1 MNKIKLSLIILALAQ
16 IACMQ
21 SASRGPAES
30 ATPAP
35 TSTPLP
41 LPLMVKIEEPASG
54 AVYEVPEPKRLC
66 AIVNANALHLRTEAS
81 ENGRIITWLDYGQ
94 RVVVLTH
101 AGNWW
106 TVKAGELTGYVK
118 AEYLTETE
126 CK

>member
-21 SASRGPAES
+21 SASRMPAEQ

-41 LPLMVKIEEPASG
+41 LPLMVKTEEPAAG
-54 AVYEVPEPKRLC
+54 TVYEVPEPQRTC
-66 AIVNANALHLRTEAS
+66 AIVNAHALHLRREANES
-81 ENGRIITWLDYGQ
+81 GQIITWLDYGQ
-94 RVVVLTH
+94 RVVVLTQT
-101 AGNWW
+101 GEWW
-106 TVKAGELTGYVK
+106 TVTAGELTGYVK